1 MNNTITL
8 AFLCADDRAG
18 VFSDDER
25 VTDHE
30 PYFDDYA
37 FQVWNDQEHNEY
49 DGTLAQLI
57 WANYQTPNNDKSNPD
72 DRCNCHITRRVCAS
86 CWNR

>member
-1 MNNTITL
+1 MNASRYVDRMNNTITL

-30 PYFDDYA
+30 PYFDTYA
-37 FQVWNDQEHNEY
+37 FQIWNNQEHNEY
-49 DGTLAQLI
+49 DAALQHLI
-57 WANYQTPNNDKSNPD
+57 WENYSTADY
-72 DRCNCHITRRVCAS
+72 
-86 CWNR
+86 